1 MCDKGQFHVVDPK
14 DLPINSIYSSN
25 TDNASH
31 VPHILM
37 CGTCYNALKGREGLC
52 CVCSGSLKSTRKK
65 KKKIPKDFI
74 FVDYM
79 WWDNK
84 RTHGLK
90 RYSGFVPSL
99 NTSHVCGDKCL
110 SHICKAVSQAK
121 QVIYLFIG

>member
-1 MCDKGQFHVVDPK
+1 MVMDQIVCDKAEFHIVDPK
-14 DLPINSIYSSN
+14 DLPINSIYSSD

-65 KKKIPKDFI
+65 KKKIPKGFN

-79 WWDNK
+79 WWEK
-84 RTHGLK
+84 ERKHGTRTSH
-90 RYSGFVPSL
+90 GFVPSL
-99 NTSHVCGDKCL
+99 NTTHVCNEKCQSQL
-110 SHICKAVSQAK
+110 KMAISHQCC
-121 QVIYLFIG
+121 